1 MFCSAYA
8 VPAVVLWM
16 VVGAALTMLPL
27 QRAAISLA
35 VVYAAFYGAVEATVR
50 LRRKLSAPG
59 SKWQVPSRWVINVS
73 RARRIIV
80 WGSVLGP
87 GFFTRNAYAGFALLP
102 LIVASM
108 GSVPVGIAV
117 GGAIGL
123 THGMSRA
130 IALVRDARLAATA
143 DYLGTTLKAMT
154 WRMIDGLVLLLI
166 AGVGISAAI
175 HVWH

>member
-16 VVGAALTMLPL
+16 GVGAGLGALPL

-35 VVYAAFYGAVEATVR
+35 VVYAAFYGAVEAMVR
-50 LRRKLSAPG
+50 LRRKLSPPG
-59 SKWQVPSRWVINVS
+59 SNWQVPSRWVINVS
-73 RARRIIV
+73 RPRRIVV

-102 LIVASM
+102 LIVAGM
-108 GSVPVGIAV
+108 GRVPVGIAL
-117 GGAIGL
+117 GAAIGL
-123 THGMSRA
+123 AHGTSRA

-143 DYLGTTLKAMT
+143 DYLQTTLKAMR

-166 AGVGISAAI
+166 AGIGISAAI
-175 HVWH
+175 EVWH

>member
-1 MFCSAYA
+1 M
-8 VPAVVLWM
+8 
-16 VVGAALTMLPL
+16 VGAALTALPL

-35 VVYAAFYGAVEATVR
+35 VLYAAFYGVVEATVR
-50 LRRKLSAPG
+50 LRRKLSPPG
-59 SKWQVPSRWVINVS
+59 SKWQVPSGWVINVS
-73 RARRIIV
+73 RPRRIIV

-102 LIVASM
+102 MIIASVRGVA
-108 GSVPVGIAV
+108 VGIAL

-123 THGMSRA
+123 AHATGRA
-130 IALVRDARLAATA
+130 SALVRDARLAATA
-143 DYLGTTLKAMT
+143 DYLETTLKKMR
-154 WRMIDGLVLLLI
+154 WRVIDGLVLLLI